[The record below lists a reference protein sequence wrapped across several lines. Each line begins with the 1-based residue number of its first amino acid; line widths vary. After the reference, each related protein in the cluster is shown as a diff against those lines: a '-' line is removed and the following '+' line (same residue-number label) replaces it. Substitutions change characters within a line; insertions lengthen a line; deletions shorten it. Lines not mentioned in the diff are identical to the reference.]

1 MNTLNLRFTLNEECP
16 MADYLLDGI
25 ITEYFPQEDN
35 TYQVIFKGIDETLI
49 ESLHTD
55 ELAEWLGIDTEFVI
69 AAEVLEF
76 A

>member
-1 MNTLNLRFTLNEECP
+1 MDTLNLRITLHEDCP
-16 MADYLLDGI
+16 IAEYMMDGI
-25 ITEYFPQEDN
+25 VTEYFPQEDD
-35 TYQVIFKGIDETLI
+35 TYQVIFKGVDETLL
-49 ESLHTD
+49 ETMNPD

>member
-1 MNTLNLRFTLNEECP
+1 MDTLNLRFTLHEDCP
-16 MADYLLDGI
+16 IAEYMLDGI
-25 ITEYFPQEDN
+25 ITEYFPQEDD

-49 ESLHTD
+49 ECMQTD
-55 ELAEWLGIDTEFVI
+55 ELAEWLGIEPEFVI